1 MQKNTTATVLKG
13 IGIAVMILC
22 VIGAIIVGSE
32 TSNELIPIVFII
44 SGVISGVTFIGF
56 GEIINLLQKNVDKQ
70 NEILGY
76 MKNKTN
82 DEKSAPKTVLQDIE
96 ENLPNM

>member
-1 MQKNTTATVLKG
+1 MKKNTTATVLKG

-32 TSNELIPIVFII
+32 TSNELIPIVFIA

-76 MKNKTN
+76 MKNKKN

-96 ENLPNM
+96 DNLPNM

>member
-13 IGIAVMILC
+13 IGIAAMILC

-32 TSNELIPIVFII
+32 TSNELIPIVFIVGGI
-44 SGVISGVTFIGF
+44 ISGVTFIGF

-96 ENLPNM
+96 DNLPNM